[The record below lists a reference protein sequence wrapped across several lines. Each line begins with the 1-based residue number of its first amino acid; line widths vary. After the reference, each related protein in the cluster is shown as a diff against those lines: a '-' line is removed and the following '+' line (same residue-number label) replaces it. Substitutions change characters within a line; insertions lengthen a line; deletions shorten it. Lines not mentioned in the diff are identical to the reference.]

1 MSSFVFASGIGLI
14 LLMVVVMYR
23 LVVGPTVV
31 DRLVAV
37 NILGTKTIVL
47 LVIMGLVFGRVEMFI
62 DISLG
67 YGLLNFIASIA
78 AARYFQN
85 SQTLVAK
92 DDWESE
98 E

>member
-1 MSSFVFASGIGLI
+1 MSSFVFASGIVLI